1 MSNDRKLY
9 KIRENLEVGKTYGGI
24 LMLDEMKDMRGKS
37 GVSTDYMI
45 DEDAYKIGDWWWHS
59 SMLDLKKPKK
69 KTISKGDILKA
80 LAKVCK
86 NDESTIWLL
95 YKIPEVLMT
104 FLIVAEKIEDVI
116 FEEE

>member
-1 MSNDRKLY
+1 MSNDKKLY
-9 KIRENLEVGKTYGGI
+9 KIREDLEVGKTYGGI

-59 SMLDLKKPKK
+59 SMIDFKKDKK
-69 KTISKGDILKA
+69 KTISKGDIIKA

-86 NDESTIWLL
+86 DDDSTKWLIDEL
-95 YKIPEVLMT
+95 PEFLMT
-104 FLIVAEKIEDVI
+104 LIIIAGKIEDVL
-116 FEEE
+116 FMEE